1 MFSIHAN
8 KVQPQR
14 NLIINT
20 HAHTHTHT
28 CVCVCVCVCK
38 DASEGQKRKTNIIV
52 GKLRNLVG
60 EGEKSLGEVKV
71 IQRLM
76 AKIILVILNRLIQN
90 KKF

>member
-20 HAHTHTHT
+20 RKHTHTHIH
-28 CVCVCVCVCK
+28 VCVCVCLCK

-76 AKIILVILNRLIQN
+76 AKIILVILNRLVQN
-90 KKF
+90 

>member
-1 MFSIHAN
+1 M
-8 KVQPQR
+8 
-14 NLIINT
+14 
-20 HAHTHTHT
+20 
-28 CVCVCVCVCK
+28 CVCVCVCK